1 MTDRMIEQLQDYAKL
16 QDALILIHQALET
29 REPKDHLLTF
39 NDSWNDE
46 MVSDILEMIAKR

>member
-1 MTDRMIEQLQDYAKL
+1 MIEQLQDYAKL